1 MHRKNTL
8 PHLSAVM
15 LLLFLVSSACSA
27 LATPAPT
34 ETPKPTLTPTK
45 TATPTKTPKPTSTPR
60 PTATPNL
67 AATQKYE
74 DYEAEIQS
82 YVDAGYLSSTD
93 GSIKEIDDFSYDWAQ
108 LGWYKWLQ
116 LGKNVSDFSMTAH
129 FRWSSA
135 YRNADESG
143 CGFIFAIN
151 DGGHYALFL
160 DRAKVIF
167 LDADSSYGSY
177 ALPVGKT
184 RGTGRVK
191 FDNPFEHP
199 VEADFTLIVNDH
211 TAYVLVN
218 NEMIGQ
224 YTLSQSRILKGDV
237 GLTVLSGTN
246 KDYGTRCSMTDIHIF
261 SPK

>member
-1 MHRKNTL
+1 MSSLHYTYLPGGYMHRKNTL

-15 LLLFLVSSACSA
+15 LLLFLISSACSA

-108 LGWYKWLQ
+108 
-116 LGKNVSDFSMTAH
+116 
-129 FRWSSA
+129 
-135 YRNADESG
+135 
-143 CGFIFAIN
+143 
-151 DGGHYALFL
+151 
-160 DRAKVIF
+160 
-167 LDADSSYGSY
+167 
-177 ALPVGKT
+177 
-184 RGTGRVK
+184 
-191 FDNPFEHP
+191 
-199 VEADFTLIVNDH
+199 
-211 TAYVLVN
+211 
-218 NEMIGQ
+218 
-224 YTLSQSRILKGDV
+224 
-237 GLTVLSGTN
+237 
-246 KDYGTRCSMTDIHIF
+246 
-261 SPK
+261 